1 MFMLSF
7 YRFLNNEST
16 LICNTYEG
24 LMKKKDKIPIQNPS
38 KIQYVQ
44 IGKKR
49 KSQIE

>member
-1 MFMLSF
+1 
-7 YRFLNNEST
+7 
-16 LICNTYEG
+16 
-24 LMKKKDKIPIQNPS
+24 MKKKNKIPIQNPS